1 MLSRAYRHG
10 RDENPAPLRKRHK
23 SGPTSQDLMM
33 QELSSSGESLMRTS
47 VASTQPIIASVA
59 DFLGTDVTDDVFQ
72 REVVQKTQTHYIG
85 RQEAETEVII
95 DKLIDRYEGKDKAL
109 LYVVSDIP
117 TEIKVQIFVNT
128 LLHRGANPSTCDS
141 SWQTPLHHAV
151 KRNFKGVCS
160 KLLEND
166 ALPHARDKDNN
177 MPYHLALNNNNDDI
191 AALILNYMPNAVV
204 RELHTAADDKGSQAE
219 CKFHTLLRNEMLQ
232 TVLGVLDC
240 MMDPIG
246 DSGHM
251 RVFYHVLEADEFGRS
266 PRHPSFG
273 SNSKSCLHVIAKE
286 GYKSV
291 VYHDVVRL
299 LIRKKWKGYA
309 RSRFQINCVLFCITL
324 FSMTFSAISA
334 VMTSDPTVYDSR
346 VQLARAVFEVW
357 SYLAV
362 VITFFLELNQ
372 FRKHRLDY
380 WKDKFNWIDLS
391 SSSLLLLV
399 PPLRFTHRQEQWHVF
414 SVGYLLWTLRLFKY
428 AAVFRQ
434 TGAYAQILW
443 RIVAHDFL
451 QFTIVFAVI
460 LLAFSGSFVM
470 ALRGENSLQVHNETS
485 TFWDTLFTG
494 VRILIEGE
502 SVIEYTEYST
512 LSCIIMVIFLFT
524 CIVVLLNILIAQLSD
539 TYQNVQRDAQRGLE
553 LNRAWIIARVELNS
567 LFIGKGYRVT
577 KYQEVEEI
585 ASPLDVLEK
594 WENPP
599 LNELNKYIR
608 DIWDGLDSHK
618 LNLLTIKNR
627 LARQEYTL
635 TRILEQLDRIVPPQ
649 TPTAMEPTTIT
660 LRSEDTDRIQ
670 AQMAIPRAGQHA
682 DLSGAQVDIKLE

>member
-1 MLSRAYRHG
+1 MSSGKYRRG
-10 RDENPAPLRKRHK
+10 RGEDQAPIRKRNK
-23 SGPTSQDLMM
+23 SKDIAL
-33 QELSSSGESLMRTS
+33 QELSSPGQSQKRTS
-47 VASTQPIIASVA
+47 QSSTLPITASVA
-59 DFLGTDVTDDVFQ
+59 DFLGTDITEDAFQ

-109 LYVVSDIP
+109 LYVVSEIP

-141 SWQTPLHHAV
+141 AWQTPLHHAV

-191 AALILNYMPNAVV
+191 AALILNFMPNTAV
-204 RELHTAADDKGSQAE
+204 RELHTATDDKNSEAE
-219 CKFHTLLRNEMLQ
+219 CKLHTLLRNEMLK
-232 TVLGVLDC
+232 TALGVLDC

-309 RSRFQINCVLFCITL
+309 RFRFQMNCFMFCITL

-334 VMTSDPTVYDSR
+334 VMTSDPTVYDSP

-362 VITFFLELNQ
+362 VATFFLELNQ

-391 SSSLLLLV
+391 SSCLLLLV
-399 PPLRFTHRQEQWHVF
+399 PLLRFTHRQEQWHVF

-443 RIVAHDFL
+443 RIIAHDFF

-485 TFWDTLFTG
+485 TFWDILFTG

-502 SVIEYTEYST
+502 RVIEYTEYST

-577 KYQEVEEI
+577 KYQEIDEI

-635 TRILEQLDRIVPPQ
+635 TRIQEQLDRLVSPERPHAT
-649 TPTAMEPTTIT
+649 TPTCNTIKD
-660 LRSEDTDRIQ
+660 EDIDRIQ
-670 AQMAIPRAGQHA
+670 SQMLVAETEEST
-682 DLSGAQVDIKLE
+682 DLSEAQVEIKLE

>member
-1 MLSRAYRHG
+1 MSSRTYRHG
-10 RDENPAPLRKRHK
+10 RDEDPAPLRKRHK
-23 SGPTSQDLMM
+23 SKDLMM
-33 QELSSSGESLMRTS
+33 QELSSPGQSPNRTS
-47 VASTQPIIASVA
+47 EDSTLPIIASVA
-59 DFLGTDVTDDVFQ
+59 DFLGTDVTEDAFQ

-166 ALPHARDKDNN
+166 ALPHVRDKDNN

-204 RELHTAADDKGSQAE
+204 RELHTAADDKDSEAE
-219 CKFHTLLRNEMLQ
+219 CKLHTLLHNEMLQ
-232 TVLGVLDC
+232 TALGVLDC

-286 GYKSV
+286 GYKSM

-309 RSRFQINCVLFCITL
+309 RFRFQMNSFLFCITL
-324 FSMTFSAISA
+324 FAMTFSAVSA
-334 VMTSDPTVYDSR
+334 VMTSDPTVYDSP
-346 VQLARAVFEVW
+346 VQVARAVFEVW

-391 SSSLLLLV
+391 SSILLLLV
-399 PPLRFTHRQEQWHVF
+399 PALRFTHKQEQWQVF

-443 RIVAHDFL
+443 RIVAHDFF

-485 TFWDTLFTG
+485 TFWDILFTG

-502 SVIEYTEYST
+502 RVIEYTEYST

-577 KYQEVEEI
+577 KYQEVDEI
-585 ASPLDVLEK
+585 ASPMDVLEK

-635 TRILEQLDRIVPPQ
+635 TRILEQLDRMVPPEGPAV
-649 TPTAMEPTTIT
+649 TEPTNTT
-660 LRSEDTDRIQ
+660 LTSGDIDRIQ
-670 AQMAIPRAGQHA
+670 SQMVIPEAGEHA
-682 DLSGAQVDIKLE
+682 GLSDAQVEVKFE